1 MQLFIDT
8 ANVDEIRKAAGWGL
22 LDGVTTNPTH
32 IAQSGRPFE
41 EVLKEIFSIVDG
53 PISVETV
60 SLDSEGI
67 IKEGRAIAR
76 FHRNAVVKVPI
87 MIEGLKAVKQL
98 SSENIPTNV
107 TLCFN
112 PLQAYLAA
120 KAGATYISP
129 FLHRKELAGDDGI
142 SLVREIRA
150 IYDRYGF
157 KTKILAASIRTARE
171 VLECLNAGADVATMP
186 LDMLESLYKH
196 SMTDAGLAMFL
207 NDWKK
212 VPPTKL
218 FSDLKKDEPALTP
231 VGR

>member
-8 ANVDEIRKAAGWGL
+8 ANVNEIRTAAGWGL

-32 IAQSGRPFE
+32 IASSGRPFE
-41 EVLKEIFSIVDG
+41 EVLNEIFSLVDG

-60 SLDSEGI
+60 SLDYEGI
-67 IKEGRAIAR
+67 VREGRAIAR
-76 FHRNAVVKVPI
+76 FHRNAVVKVPV

-98 SSENIPTNV
+98 ASEGIRTNV
-107 TLCFN
+107 TLCFSA
-112 PLQAYLAA
+112 LQAYLAA

-129 FLHRKELAGDDGI
+129 FIHRKELAGEDGM
-142 SLVREIRA
+142 SLIREIRS
-150 IYDRYGF
+150 IYDRYGY
-157 KTKILAASIRTARE
+157 KTKILAASIRTSRE
-171 VLECLNAGADVATMP
+171 VLECLEAGADVATMP
-186 LDMLESLYKH
+186 FDMLESLYKH

-218 FSDLKKDEPALTP
+218 FSEAEAE
-231 VGR
+231 VVAR

>member
-8 ANVDEIRKAAGWGL
+8 ANVEEIRTAASWGL

-32 IAQSGRPFE
+32 IAKSGRSFE
-41 EVLKEIFSIVDG
+41 EVLLEIFDIVDG

-60 SLDSEGI
+60 SLNAESI
-67 IKEGRAIAR
+67 VNEGRAIAR
-76 FHRNAVVKVPI
+76 FHRNAVVKVPV

-98 SSENIPTNV
+98 ASEGIRTNV
-107 TLCFN
+107 TLCFS
-112 PLQAYLAA
+112 PVQAFLAA

-142 SLVREIRA
+142 SLVREIRG
-150 IYDRYGF
+150 IFDRYGYN
-157 KTKILAASIRTARE
+157 TKILAASIRTVRE
-171 VLECLNAGADVATMP
+171 VLECLRAGADVATMP
-186 LDMLESLYKH
+186 FDLLESLYKH

-207 NDWKK
+207 DDWKK

-218 FSDLKKDEPALTP
+218 FSDLAT
-231 VGR
+231 VR

>member
-8 ANVDEIRKAAGWGL
+8 ANVNEIRTAASWGL

-32 IAQSGRPFE
+32 IASSGRPFE

-60 SLDSEGI
+60 SLESEAI
-67 IKEGRAIAR
+67 VKEGRAIAR

-98 SSENIPTNV
+98 ASEGIKTNV
-107 TLCFN
+107 TLCFS

-129 FLHRKELAGDDGI
+129 FLHRKELAGEDGV
-142 SLVREIRA
+142 SLIGEIRD
-150 IYDRYGF
+150 IYDRYGYQ
-157 KTKILAASIRTARE
+157 TKILAASIRTARE
-171 VLECLNAGADVATMP
+171 VLECLRMGADVATMP
-186 LDMLESLYKH
+186 FDMLESLYKH

-218 FSDLKKDEPALTP
+218 FANL
-231 VGR
+231 